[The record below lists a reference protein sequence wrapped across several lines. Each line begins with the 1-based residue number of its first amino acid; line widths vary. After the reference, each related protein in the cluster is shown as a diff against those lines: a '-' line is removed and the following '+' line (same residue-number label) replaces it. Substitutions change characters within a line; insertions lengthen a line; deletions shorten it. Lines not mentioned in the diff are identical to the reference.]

1 MFILAAMSA
10 HTEQIVE
17 QFTRQA
23 AGFAQSASIRDQDAL
38 DLLVRWSEVTADE
51 RVLDVACGPGLVVCA
66 FARLAR
72 EATGVD
78 MTPAMLDQARRH
90 ATELGVANVR
100 WQLAEIPPLPWA
112 DDSFDVVVSRYA
124 LHHMTDPLAML
135 REMVRVCA
143 PGGRVVVC
151 DLALAPDKVEAF
163 NAMDRLRDPSHVRA
177 YSPDDLR
184 ELYLE
189 AGLGEPR
196 VTGYALE
203 GDLDALLAR
212 SFPAPGGDQEVRC
225 RFHASLEDDHLGVDA
240 RRDGERITYR
250 YPIAVLC
257 ATV

>member
-1 MFILAAMSA
+1 MSA
-10 HTEQIVE
+10 HQEEILE

-23 AGFAQSASIRDQDAL
+23 AGYAQSASIRDQDAL
-38 DLLVRWSEVTADE
+38 DLLVRWSAVTASE

-66 FARLAR
+66 FAQVAR

-78 MTPAMLDQARRH
+78 MTPAMLEQARRH
-90 ATELGVANVR
+90 AAELGVSNAH

-112 DDSFDVVVSRYA
+112 DDSFDVVVTRYA
-124 LHHMTDPLAML
+124 VHHMTDPLAML

-151 DLALAPDKVEAF
+151 DLALAPEAVAAF

-177 YSPDDLR
+177 FSSDELR
-184 ELYLE
+184 ELYLQ

-196 VTGYALE
+196 VTGYTLE

-212 SFPAPGGDQEVRC
+212 SFPAPGGEEEVRC
-225 RFHASLEDDHLGVDA
+225 RFHASLDDDHLGVDA

-250 YPIAVLC
+250 HPIAVLA